1 MKYLIKLSVL
11 AILFLGFST
20 TSFAQEKVKKV
31 KKLQA
36 EKILP
41 FAAEKVWAIVG
52 EDYGAIA
59 KSHPKIIES
68 NYINGTLK
76 AGEGAER
83 VCYFNE
89 NHSQFLKE
97 KMIDYDP
104 ANFAFTNT
112 IYQVGK
118 FPLDYELTRGYWKIV
133 PLTHNTSKI
142 VFDGTL
148 RTKPAFMG
156 GMLKKQ
162 FTRLIEDYFIAIEH
176 HLATGE
182 DVTKENFKE
191 VKRQYVSR

>member
-11 AILFLGFST
+11 AVLLFGFST
-20 TSFAQEKVKKV
+20 TTFAQETTKKV
-31 KKLQA
+31 KTLSA

-41 FAAEKVWAIVG
+41 FSAEKIWAILG

-59 KSHPKIIES
+59 KSHPRIIES

-89 NHSQFLKE
+89 KHTQYLKE

-104 ANFAFTNT
+104 ENFAFTNT

-118 FPLDYELTRGYWKIV
+118 FPLDYDNTRGYWKVV
-133 PLTHNTSKI
+133 PITDNSSKI
-142 VFDGTL
+142 VFNGTL

-156 GMLKKQ
+156 GMMKKQ
-162 FTRLIEDYFIAIEH
+162 FTKLIEDYFIAIEH
-176 HLATGE
+176 HLSTGE
-182 DVTKENFKE
+182 DVTKENFKS
-191 VKRQYVSR
+191 VKKQYATR